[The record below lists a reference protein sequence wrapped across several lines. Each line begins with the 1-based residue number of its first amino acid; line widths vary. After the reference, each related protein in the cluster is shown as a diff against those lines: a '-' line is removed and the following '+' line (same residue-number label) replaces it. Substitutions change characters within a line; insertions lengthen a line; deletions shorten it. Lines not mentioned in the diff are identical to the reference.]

1 VGYCGEKRFKV
12 VKKFFGHFLYSVD
25 HKGRVAIP
33 NCFRKALPQESN
45 GRLVL
50 NKGHDRTLSIH
61 PLSVWEKVV
70 GGALP
75 KLSVNKRESRNLLW
89 GMAANASEVVLDA
102 QGRISI
108 PKELL
113 DYAGITNQVVIFGAI
128 TYFVMANPETYE
140 KLQKEFEENY
150 EKYASDL
157 LDSIEI
163 PSADSSSSND
173 LIPRDE

>member
-1 VGYCGEKRFKV
+1 MLDKFRFFDIVGNCGEERCKRV
-12 VKKFFGHFLYSVD
+12 SNFFGHFFYSVD
-25 HKGRVAIP
+25 NKGRVAIP

-61 PLSVWEKVV
+61 PLSVWKKVV
-70 GGALP
+70 GGTLP
-75 KLSVNKRESRNLLW
+75 KLSVNQRESRILRW
-89 GMAANASEVVLDA
+89 GLAANANEVILDA

-113 DYAGITNQVVIFGAI
+113 DFAGITDEVVIFGAGS
-128 TYFVMANPETYE
+128 YFIMTNPEAFN

-150 EKYASDL
+150 EKYAADL
-157 LDSIEI
+157 LD
-163 PSADSSSSND
+163 ND
-173 LIPRDE
+173 KLFVEPE

>member
-1 VGYCGEKRFKV
+1 MTTLSFLSIVGHCGDERFEV
-12 VKKFFGHFLYSVD
+12 VTEFFGHYVYSVD

-50 NKGHDRTLSIH
+50 NKGHDRTISIH
-61 PLSVWEKVV
+61 PLSVWKNVV
-70 GGALP
+70 GGTLP
-75 KLSVNKRESRNLLW
+75 KLSINQRESRILRW
-89 GMAANASEVVLDA
+89 GLAANANEAILDA

-113 DYAGITNQVVIFGAI
+113 DFAGINNEVVIFGGGS
-128 TYFVMANPETYE
+128 YFIMANPEIFN

-150 EKYASDL
+150 EKYAADL
-157 LDSIEI
+157 LDGSEG
-163 PSADSSSSND
+163 
-173 LIPRDE
+173 LVETV

>member
-1 VGYCGEKRFKV
+1 
-12 VKKFFGHFLYSVD
+12 
-25 HKGRVAIP
+25 
-33 NCFRKALPQESN
+33 
-45 GRLVL
+45 
-50 NKGHDRTLSIH
+50 
-61 PLSVWEKVV
+61 
-70 GGALP
+70 
-75 KLSVNKRESRNLLW
+75 
-89 GMAANASEVVLDA
+89 MAANASEVVLDA